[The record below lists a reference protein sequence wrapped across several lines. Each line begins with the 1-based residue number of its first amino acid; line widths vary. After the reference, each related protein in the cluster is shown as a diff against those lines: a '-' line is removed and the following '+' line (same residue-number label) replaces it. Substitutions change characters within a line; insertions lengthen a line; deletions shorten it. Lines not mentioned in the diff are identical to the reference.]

1 MHRSTSHPPQRLHR
15 PTILAISVT
24 SALALTAC
32 TADTDG
38 PTADASASTPSA
50 NATPRGL
57 LTKKEATAALDTYE
71 KVNNEANAK
80 QDARLLGTVEAG
92 QVYEAS
98 KGDYKQWDTMSKKDQ
113 KFYESPFYYRDRELL
128 IPTASSGA
136 TWFAVKARPSSDSK
150 ASSALVILDKVGGSY
165 KVMSTV
171 YSEEPLPQVAVD
183 KHGYVLH
190 ADPARKVG
198 SLAPDQVSETYE
210 DFFETGGKTAS
221 KVFASTDSSKEST
234 KVHTDGVDKDLQG
247 YATEKFFA
255 KKPTNPKVYAL
266 KLENGGVL
274 AAFPTAHTSELILK
288 PQYMSGFDITPGP
301 KEAVYDARK
310 RDIVTDKFE
319 GEGLVVLHPKAK
331 PRVTGIEYGLVDS
344 R

>member
-1 MHRSTSHPPQRLHR
+1 MSRSTSHPPRRLHR
-15 PTILAISVT
+15 HTVLAISVT

-38 PTADASASTPSA
+38 RATDASASTPSA
-50 NATPRGL
+50 SATPRGL
-57 LTKKEATAALDTYE
+57 LTKKEAAAALDAYE
-71 KVNNEANAK
+71 RDNNKANAT

-98 KGDYKQWDTMSKKDQ
+98 KADYKQWDTMSKKDQ
-113 KFYESPFYYRDRELL
+113 KFYESPFYYRDREYL
-128 IPTASSGA
+128 IPAASSGA

-165 KVMSTV
+165 KVMTTV
-171 YSEEPLPQVAVD
+171 YSEEPLPKIAVD
-183 KHGYVLH
+183 KHGYVLP
-190 ADPARKVG
+190 ADPAQKVET
-198 SLAPDQVSETYE
+198 LAPDQISETYE

-221 KVFASTDSSKEST
+221 KIFASTDSSKEST
-234 KVHTDGVDKDLQG
+234 KVHTDGVDKELQG
-247 YATEKFFA
+247 YATERFFA
-255 KKPTNPKVYAL
+255 KKPTHPTVYAL

-274 AAFPTAHTSELILK
+274 ALFPTAHTSEMMLK

-310 RDIVTDKFE
+310 RDIITDKFE
-319 GEGLVVLHPKAK
+319 GEGIVVLHPKAK
-331 PRVTGIEYGLVDS
+331 PRVTGIEYALVDS